1 MAHPDLDRLAGWCI
15 PFAQDCLKKRGQFY
29 PFAAT
34 IQSDGELGPLA
45 IDDGNDKPAPSEM
58 IAGLTE
64 LIRGMVPAGGFQA
77 SAICYDGR
85 VTVSSKEKQDAIT
98 ILLEHANGECVTIYL
113 PYAKKFLR
121 GYQYGDVIGAAA
133 EKKIFI

>member
-1 MAHPDLDRLAGWCI
+1 
-15 PFAQDCLKKRGQFY
+15 
-29 PFAAT
+29 
-34 IQSDGELGPLA
+34 
-45 IDDGNDKPAPSEM
+45 M
-58 IAGLTE
+58 IVGLTA
-64 LIRGMVPAGGFQA
+64 LIKGMVPAGGLQA

-85 VTVSSKEKQDAIT
+85 VTVPGKEKQDAIT

-121 GYQYGDVIGAAA
+121 GYQYGDVIGTAA